1 MKGLP
6 TVDAPPAEQQA
17 ESRALAETI
26 RSEIQ
31 DRGGWISFERYMHL
45 ALYTPA
51 LGYYAGRRQIFGAG
65 GDYVTAPGLGGLFAA
80 CVAGQVAEVL
90 TAPELPP
97 AVREEDAPREI
108 VEFGAGGGDLAAMLL
123 LELDRL
129 GALPDRYSILETGAA
144 LRARQQERIAALP
157 GPIAGRVRWLRE
169 MPDRVRGVIL
179 ANEVLDAMPFHRFR
193 VQPDGRV
200 SALGVKAAGDGFCW
214 DPGGALPGAADL
226 AGALGLPPGYESE
239 WSRQVPAWVR
249 TAAERLEAGVLLLV
263 DYGYDRR
270 TYYHADRSMGTMRC
284 HYRHLAHDDPFLWP
298 GLQDITAHVDFS
310 GVWEA
315 ARAAGLTLI
324 GYADQARFLVG
335 AGFAD
340 IYAGRHREAGAGSQE
355 AMALAAEA
363 RRLTMPGEMGEQFKC
378 IALGRNLG
386 GLSAF
391 ADGDQSHRLAA

>member
-1 MKGLP
+1 MKGLH
-6 TVDAPPAEQQA
+6 TVDVPPAEQQA
-17 ESRALAETI
+17 ESRALAKRI
-26 RSEIQ
+26 RSEIL
-31 DRGGWISFERYMHL
+31 DEGGWISFERYLHL

-51 LGYYAGRRQIFGAG
+51 LGYYAGRRQIFGAD
-65 GDYVTAPGLGGLFAA
+65 GDYVTAPGLGSLFAA

-90 TAPELPP
+90 AAPGMPPGGRAPE
-97 AVREEDAPREI
+97 APLEI
-108 VEFGAGGGDLAAMLL
+108 VEFGAGSGDLAAMLL

-129 GALPDRYSILETGAA
+129 GALPGRYSILETGAA
-144 LRARQQERIAALP
+144 LRARQKERIAELP
-157 GPIAGRVRWLRE
+157 GPIANRVRWLRE
-169 MPDRVRGVIL
+169 MPARVRGVIL

-200 SALGVKAAGDGFCW
+200 SALGVRAADDGFCW
-214 DPGGALPGAADL
+214 DSGEALPETAAL
-226 AGALGLPPGYESE
+226 AREFGLPPGYESE

-249 TAAERLEAGVLLLV
+249 TAAERLEVGVMLLV

-310 GVWEA
+310 GVCEA
-315 ARAAGLTLI
+315 ARAAGLTLL

-335 AGFAD
+335 AGFAE
-340 IYAGRHREAGAGSQE
+340 IYAGRHREAGAGSPQ

-378 IALGRNLG
+378 IALGRNCN